1 MMTLTASKSTSRA
14 LVPAKDR
21 PWRMLIGG
29 ELVDARSGETERSID
44 PATEEVV
51 ATFPSAREE
60 DVDRAVAAAKK
71 AFETWR
77 RTPAMQ
83 RAVAVNALADAIDE
97 HGEEIAVLDT
107 LDNGTPLKVMR
118 NDYKLAVEQLR
129 YFAGLALQIRGET
142 IPTPNATSI
151 DLTLRQ
157 PYGVVGRIV
166 PFNHPFMFAAS
177 KIAAPLVAGNTVVLK
192 PALDTSL
199 SALLLG
205 ELAQRTLPPGVLN
218 VVTGPGSVVGERLVT
233 HPDVPRLAF
242 TGSVEVGQHLMR
254 AANTNGVK
262 TVTLELGGKNP
273 CIVFGDADVPDAV
286 DGAIRGMNFTWQGQS
301 CGSTSRLYVHRSL
314 FRRVVDEVS
323 RKLEAMRVGDPFD
336 PNTDVGA
343 IVSKKQYEKVSSYL
357 AVGPSEQGTRL
368 VTGGLADAHP
378 GWFIRP
384 TLFAVDDER
393 ASSLASEEIFGPV
406 LVALPFDS
414 YDEVIARANSLP
426 VGLTASVWTKDLALA
441 MRSVNDLDCG
451 YVWVN
456 ATSSHI
462 PGAPFG
468 GRKQSGIGSDEGI
481 EELLSYTQ
489 LKNAFIQY
497 A

>member
-1 MMTLTASKSTSRA
+1 
-14 LVPAKDR
+14 
-21 PWRMLIGG
+21 
-29 ELVDARSGETERSID
+29 
-44 PATEEVV
+44 
-51 ATFPSAREE
+51 
-60 DVDRAVAAAKK
+60 
-71 AFETWR
+71 
-77 RTPAMQ
+77 
-83 RAVAVNALADAIDE
+83 VNALADALDE
-97 HGEEIAVLDT
+97 HGEELAVLDT

-129 YFAGLALQIRGET
+129 YFAGLALQIRGDT

-151 DLTLRQ
+151 DFTLRQ

-166 PFNHPFMFAAS
+166 PFNHPFLFAAS
-177 KIAAPLVAGNTVVLK
+177 KIGAPLVAGNTVVLK

-199 SALLLG
+199 SALRLG

-242 TGSVEVGQHLMR
+242 TGSVEVGQGIMR
-254 AANTNGVK
+254 SANTNAVK

-273 CIVFGDADVPDAV
+273 CIVFADADVPKAV
-286 DGAIRGMNFTWQGQS
+286 EGAIRGMNFTWQGQS

-314 FRRVVDEVS
+314 FDRVVGDIAGQLDGM
-323 RKLEAMRVGDPFD
+323 KVGDPFD
-336 PNTDVGA
+336 PATEVGA
-343 IVSKKQYEKVSSYL
+343 IVSKRQYDKVSAYL
-357 AVGPSEQGTRL
+357 AAGPHEKGTRL
-368 VTGGLADAHP
+368 VTGSRADAGR

-384 TLFAVDDER
+384 TLFTVEDER
-393 ASSLASEEIFGPV
+393 ASTLACEEIFGPV
-406 LVALPFDS
+406 LVAMSFDS
-414 YDEVIARANSLP
+414 YDEVIARANALP
-426 VGLTASVWTKDLALA
+426 VGLTASVWTRDLGRA

-456 ATSSHI
+456 ATSAHI

-468 GRKQSGIGSDEGI
+468 GRRQSGIGSDEGI